1 MAVYKLEQYRKEAE
15 IQPFELE
22 IEEGRVI
29 SIPAPDGDTVLDL
42 AEIPIHEPRRL
53 LRLLLGDQYDEVL
66 GIVGK
71 DPSGVLPALTADILK
86 HFKIG
91 QLMNAPGGSRAL
103 PR

>member
-1 MAVYKLEQYRKEAE
+1 MAAYKLERYRKEAE
-15 IQPFELE
+15 ISPFELE
-22 IEEGRVI
+22 VEEGRVI

-42 AEIPIHEPRRL
+42 AEIPIQEPRRM
-53 LRLLLGDQYDEVL
+53 LRLLLGDQYEEVI

-71 DPSGVLPALTADILK
+71 DPSGVLPALTADMLQ

-91 QLMNAPGGSRAL
+91 QLMTAPGGPGAL

>member
-1 MAVYKLEQYRKEAE
+1 MAAYKLEQYRKEAE
-15 IQPFELE
+15 ISPFELE

-42 AEIPIHEPRRL
+42 AEIPIQEPRRM

-71 DPSGVLPALTADILK
+71 DPSGVLPALTADMLK

-91 QLMNAPGGSRAL
+91 RLMNAPGGSRAL